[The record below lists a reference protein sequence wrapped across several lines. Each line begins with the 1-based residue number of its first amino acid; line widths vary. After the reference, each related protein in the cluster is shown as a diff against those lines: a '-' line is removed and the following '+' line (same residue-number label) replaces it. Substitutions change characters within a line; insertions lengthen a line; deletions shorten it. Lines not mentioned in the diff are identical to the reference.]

1 MDIINKESFEDA
13 IRIGNL
19 PMNGIASIL
28 MKIMKIDQ
36 INQLYDKYQDEK
48 GLAFVDAVLDYLNI
62 KIEINEQDVK
72 NIPLESAFIAI
83 ANHPFG
89 GIEGLIMLKI
99 LGEISGHD

>member
-28 MKIMKIDQ
+28 MKIMTIDQ

-62 KIEINEQDVK
+62 KIEIKEEPIEKTRNKTKDK
-72 NIPLESAFIAI
+72 KSKHKIRINLEE
-83 ANHPFG
+83 N
-89 GIEGLIMLKI
+89 
-99 LGEISGHD
+99 

>member
-1 MDIINKESFEDA
+1 MDIIKRESFEDA

-36 INQLYDKYQDEK
+36 INKLYDKYQDEK

-62 KIEINEQDVK
+62 KIDINEQDVK
-72 NIPLESAFIAI
+72 NIPL
-83 ANHPFG
+83 
-89 GIEGLIMLKI
+89 
-99 LGEISGHD
+99 